1 MMKVSA
7 LPLAKLVINVVER
20 TTLELCVS
28 PVDLTQDRD
37 SRRPNGAN
45 SFNRKNRCSH
55 RCNVHDIDIEN
66 DCHDDNSVDDLAD
79 QVQPL
84 FYG

>member
-1 MMKVSA
+1 MTQEGQME
-7 LPLAKLVINVVER
+7 P
-20 TTLELCVS
+20 TLSTE
-28 PVDLTQDRD
+28 
-37 SRRPNGAN
+37 
-45 SFNRKNRCSH
+45 KNRCSH